1 MDSKSTSSND
11 EGMISPGDTSHSL
24 VRGHTIYFM
33 HDRFKKMYMGC
44 SRFLHEGYVPNTH
57 LGQHFKTSA
66 KKSGTNVGVC
76 TPSKVIATLQ
86 KTRLEKVKAA

>member
-1 MDSKSTSSND
+1 
-11 EGMISPGDTSHSL
+11 
-24 VRGHTIYFM
+24 
-33 HDRFKKMYMGC
+33 MGC

-76 TPSKVIATLQ
+76 TPSKVTATLQ